1 MDVIINKRTKEK
13 ECQKSSSIIR
23 QSECICMWEV
33 LIEEVK
39 RERKY
44 DDETR

>member
-1 MDVIINKRTKEK
+1 MDVIINKRTIEK

-23 QSECICMWEV
+23 QSKCICMWEV